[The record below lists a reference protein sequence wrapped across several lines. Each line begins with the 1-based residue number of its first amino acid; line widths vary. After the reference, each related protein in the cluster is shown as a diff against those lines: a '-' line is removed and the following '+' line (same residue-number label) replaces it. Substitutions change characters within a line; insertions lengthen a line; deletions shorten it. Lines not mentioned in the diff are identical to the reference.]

1 MTEASPSEN
10 IVLLFTLIMQNLL
23 INVLH
28 SLKHSLKIAFIALTL
43 LAGRQEEHLACKNSV
58 RRSWCGYLSE
68 ARSRLFAYGPADAT
82 AIPKPHQ
89 RLVLPFW
96 YWLIHVVPEKTPLNG
111 CSSSSSSSSIST

>member
-68 ARSRLFAYGPADAT
+68 ARNRLFAYGPADAA
-82 AIPKPHQ
+82 AIPKPHH

-111 CSSSSSSSSIST
+111 CSSSSSIST